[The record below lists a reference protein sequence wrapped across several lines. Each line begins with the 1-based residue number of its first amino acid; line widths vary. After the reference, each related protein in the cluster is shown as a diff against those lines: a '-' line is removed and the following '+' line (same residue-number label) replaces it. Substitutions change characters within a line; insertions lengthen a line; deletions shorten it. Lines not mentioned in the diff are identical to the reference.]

1 MKTILLFTIFFT
13 LNCKNLRSEEPQGTL
28 TKKYKE
34 KKSYEIE
41 ITSPSSLKSKIASSS
56 SDEVA
61 ISSGS
66 SSQTVYGSSSSY
78 GISIIPG
85 SSERP
90 TIIPSLSNKNATV
103 SASISIGRP
112 TNRRCI
118 GIGTRVTNQTRYVHW
133 MHLVMNKPV
142 IYLYPTE
149 PIDISVRLSIKDSKF
164 SALYPRFNGKN
175 TWNVHAKPNG
185 EISIKDKKYPY
196 LFWESHSYVNQ
207 ETNEGFVVKDEDA
220 EKFLEEKLEILG
232 LNEKEKTDFITY
244 WLPVLLRNKLSICT
258 FQTEKFFKNFEL
270 DITPK
275 PDSLIRIFL
284 TIKKI
289 DAPINI
295 KEQKLKSV
303 ERKGFTVIEWG
314 GSNI

>member
-1 MKTILLFTIFFT
+1 MVQAHHLKQNMVQFHHMKNHI
-13 LNCKNLRSEEPQGTL
+13 CQVH
-28 TKKYKE
+28 
-34 KKSYEIE
+34 
-41 ITSPSSLKSKIASSS
+41 LK
-56 SDEVA
+56 
-61 ISSGS
+61 G
-66 SSQTVYGSSSSY
+66 QH
-78 GISIIPG
+78 
-85 SSERP
+85 
-90 TIIPSLSNKNATV
+90 IIPSLSNKNATV
-103 SASISIGRP
+103 SASSISAGHSKH
-112 TNRRCI
+112 RRCI
-118 GIGTRVTNQTRYVHW
+118 GIGTRVTDHTRYVHW
-133 MHLVMNKPV
+133 MHKLMNKPV

-149 PIDISVRLSIKDSKF
+149 PLDISVRLSIKDSKF
-164 SALYPRFNGKN
+164 SAVYPRFNGKN

-303 ERKGFTVIEWG
+303 ERKGYTVIEWG